1 MGKRASIG
9 SKSTASPE
17 KAARIEKATQAD
29 PLLLGCQPVFKVIR
43 ACCVGAE
50 NSSAEML
57 CAALPFALRQPESA
71 EQRHEFQE
79 RILDAVA
86 SQLSKVVAEHK
97 DAILVAEKEAADLE
111 AEKAQSNAIA
121 EGIASRLAEKVEA
134 RDKAEQAYKEQQSI
148 LDDANVGLEAARKK
162 VEDAEAER
170 QSMQKT
176 REEFEAGLTE
186 LWSPLKASELQGRQ
200 WRERDKLLAK
210 LLEKLKCI
218 GVEQSLQTGLL
229 AALKINV
236 SQRGEFAQSTVSYA
250 EEAYL
255 KHTAALKERVDN
267 FGEEVSARSA
277 AVADAGARVAAAQ
290 AAVDMACEVSI
301 VAQNAWVDETSVES
315 DHSAKT
321 ATFAPTAEKITAKLS
336 SAQAALAQHQEVLD
350 NFLRLRTV
358 ERPTAAEEAHAAQ
371 SAS

>member
-9 SKSTASPE
+9 TKSTASPE
-17 KAARIEKATQAD
+17 KAARIEKGNQAD
-29 PLLLGCQPVFKVIR
+29 PLLLGCQPVVKVIR
-43 ACCVGAE
+43 TCCVDAE
-50 NSSAEML
+50 SAEML

-86 SQLSKVVAEHK
+86 SQLSKALAEHK

-111 AEKAQSNAIA
+111 AEKANSIVIS

-170 QSMQKT
+170 LSMQKT

-186 LWSPLKASELQGRQ
+186 LWSPLKASELAGRQ

-210 LLEKLKCI
+210 LLEKLKYI

-229 AALKINV
+229 VALKTNV
-236 SQRGEFAQSTVSYA
+236 TQRGEFAQSTVSYA

-255 KHTAALKERVDN
+255 KHMAALKERVDN
-267 FGEEVSARSA
+267 FGEEVSARTA
-277 AVADAGARVAAAQ
+277 AVAEAGATVAAAK
-290 AAVDMACEVSI
+290 AAVDKACEVSI
-301 VAQNAWVDETSVES
+301 VAQNAWLDETTVES

-321 ATFAPTAEKITAKLS
+321 VTFAPMAEKIMAKLS
-336 SAQAALAQHQEVLD
+336 SAQAEVAHHQEVLD
-350 NFLRLRTV
+350 NFMRLRTV
-358 ERPTAAEEAHAAQ
+358 ERAPAREDVPHAAQ